1 MRNNTAAVFAIGLIV
16 IGALFLVGNLAKIDT
31 WALCFPIGLI
41 VLGVVLIARPM
52 LAPADTHVDIR
63 LLGDIKR
70 RAGWLV
76 QNEELWAFIGD
87 VELDFTTA
95 NLPSGETRIRVIG
108 LLGDL
113 KIEAPVTTPLSI
125 SSSAFITDSKIYGEK
140 REGFFSP
147 IEWTAPS
154 YAGAESRV
162 AIESLRLIGS
172 VRVR

>member
-1 MRNNTAAVFAIGLIV
+1 MRNNTSVMFAIALIA
-16 IGALFLVGNLAKIDT
+16 IGALFIIGNLANIDT

-52 LAPADTHVDIR
+52 LAPAGTHVDIC

-70 RAGWLV
+70 RSGWVV

-87 VELDFTTA
+87 VSLDFNA
-95 NLPSGETRIRVIG
+95 ASLPPGETRIRVIG

-113 KIEAPVTTPLSI
+113 KIDAPVTTPLSI
-125 SSSAFITDSKIYGEK
+125 TSSAFITDSKIYGEK

-147 IEWTAPS
+147 IEWTAPG
-154 YAGAESRV
+154 YADADRRV
-162 AIESLRLIGS
+162 VIESLRLIGS
-172 VRVR
+172 VKVR